1 MIIRGTDSDIQ
12 ITFNTVNPAT
22 ITTAYLTIDQGGKTV
37 LEKDLTTATVGQK
50 TLTWTLSQ
58 AETLSLSTYRD
69 VSIQCRYKVNGTK
82 AGATKHFRTYVY
94 SIQKDGEI

>member
-1 MIIRGTDSDIQ
+1 MIIRGTDSDIK
-12 ITFNTVNPAT
+12 ITFKTVDPAT
-22 ITTAYLTIDQGGKTV
+22 ITTAYLTIDQGDETV
-37 LEKDLTTATVGQK
+37 LEKDLSEATVGDGC
-50 TLTWTLSQ
+50 LIWTLSQ
-58 AETLSLSTYRD
+58 AETLSLSVSED